1 MPAELTAL
9 AVLVL
14 VALAEWVHS
23 VRCRRV
29 AVLAFGPKGQPREWT
44 GWVPF
49 ARVLGLAML
58 AWGLVVL
65 FLLDPKVVKPR
76 HVPEG
81 GYRHVIVVL
90 DVSPSMQL
98 RDAGPAREQTR
109 AQRAAVVVLSVLNRI
124 VLEQARVSVVAF
136 YNGAKPVVVDTM
148 DMAVV
153 KNILQDLP
161 LDYAFD
167 VGKTTLIEGIREAA
181 ALAKPWKEASTT
193 ILVVSDGD
201 TVPDSG
207 MPPMPASVSQ
217 VLIVGVGDA
226 RVGKFIDG
234 HQSRQDAA
242 TLRQMA
248 GRLRGVY
255 HDANEQQLPSD
266 HLAALA
272 KSLPMRD
279 DAKAGRREL
288 ALTATGTGACVLA
301 LVPLALALAGSSWQ
315 AGRNKSKASPTAARS
330 SLATA
335 PDG

>member
-9 AVLVL
+9 AVLIL
-14 VALAEWVHS
+14 VALAEWLHAM
-23 VRCRRV
+23 RCRRV
-29 AVLAFGPKGQPREWT
+29 AVLAFGPSGRPREWT

-58 AWGLVVL
+58 SWGLVVL
-65 FLLDPKVVKPR
+65 FLLDPKVIKPR

-81 GYRHVIVVL
+81 GYLHVIVVL

-98 RDAGPAREQTR
+98 RDAGPTREQTR

-167 VGKTTLIEGIREAA
+167 IGKTTLLEGMREAA

-201 TVPDSG
+201 TLPDSG
-207 MPPMPASVSQ
+207 MPAMPASVSQ

-255 HDANEQQLPSD
+255 HDANEQHLPSD
-266 HLAALA
+266 HLATLA

-279 DAKAGRREL
+279 EAKAGRREL
-288 ALTATGTGACVLA
+288 ALAATGTGAVVLA

-315 AGRNKSKASPTAARS
+315 AGRNQSRARRVVARS
-330 SLATA
+330 SLTA
-335 PDG
+335 VVDE